1 MRAGRTF
8 AIFLAA
14 SAVAHAAVFV
24 LLPRFASD
32 RGTHQRTNTGVLL
45 VRIEP
50 PRPLPVA
57 PEQSVR
63 LRPEA
68 RPQRAPERAAP
79 APTTE
84 AAPAPRAEQ
93 SLVAVASD
101 AAQPLPVPETVEPAP
116 GHSLAV
122 AAEAHPPRMAA
133 AAAVASVAPP
143 QHDAAYLRNPAPRY
157 PLAARRAGEQGTVT
171 LRVLVAR
178 DGLPMRVELERS
190 SGSRHLDA
198 AALEAVRA
206 WRFVPARRGSDPVES
221 WVLVPIVFRLE
232 G

>member
-1 MRAGRTF
+1 MRAWRMF
-8 AIFLAA
+8 AVFLAA
-14 SAVAHAAVFV
+14 SAAAHAAVLL
-24 LLPRFASD
+24 LLPLSAPDRAV
-32 RGTHQRTNTGVLL
+32 RGTPEVLL
-45 VRIEP
+45 VQIEP
-50 PRPLPVA
+50 PRPLPVE
-57 PEQSVR
+57 PERVAQPQ
-63 LRPEA
+63 PEV
-68 RPQRAPERAAP
+68 PSQRVPERAAP

-84 AAPAPRAEQ
+84 SAPAPHTEQ
-93 SLVAVASD
+93 VLVAAASD

-116 GHSLAV
+116 GHSPAV
-122 AAEAHPPRMAA
+122 PAEARPPLMAA

-143 QHDAAYLRNPAPRY
+143 QHDAAYLRNPPPRY

-178 DGLPMRVELERS
+178 DGLPVRVELERS